1 MPPETHRQPVSSPAR
16 LYLPQSLALRYI
28 PSMSTPTY
36 IVTVYDKAAGA
47 RKTLLVTK
55 DKAEAEG
62 MVAAMEQDG
71 VRADLEIA
79 PKKR

>member
-1 MPPETHRQPVSSPAR
+1 MTN
-16 LYLPQSLALRYI
+16 
-28 PSMSTPTY
+28 PTY
-36 IVTVYDKAAGA
+36 IVSVYDSIVKF

-71 VRADLEIA
+71 VRADLEVLP